1 MNVSSY
7 ALCTK
12 VISKYVCFCPANRNA
27 RIMVLNLLCL
37 LVLVC
42 PPIVWKPHS
51 DRNLQGKKKW
61 KSTVLLLSL
70 HQKFMCWLSFSVTH
84 NYLRIMWCIV
94 WSFNLMISCSWDLC
108 IIPMALLSNVRYR
121 WKFVDQFLFY
131 NSWCCWNRH
140 SYD

>member
-1 MNVSSY
+1 MFLSCKQK
-7 ALCTK
+7 CTHYGAK
-12 VISKYVCFCPANRNA
+12 CF
-27 RIMVLNLLCL
+27 
-37 LVLVC
+37 VLVSLGLSTNC
-42 PPIVWKPHS
+42 LESNS

-94 WSFNLMISCSWDLC
+94 FFLVNMWCIVWSFNLMISCSWNLC

-121 WKFVDQFLFY
+121 WKFVNQFLFY
-131 NSWCCWNRH
+131 NSWCGWNRH